1 MWPAAK
7 IIGTTRHKNLQVSML
22 AGDVLRISSRVI
34 ELVVQSRIYVCRCMR
49 TPNEVLC
56 VPIVS
61 HVSTSGNYDYNYP
74 Q

>member
-7 IIGTTRHKNLQVSML
+7 IIGTTRRKKLQVSML
-22 AGDVLRISSRVI
+22 AGDVLGISSCVI

-49 TPNEVLC
+49 TPNKVLC

-61 HVSTSGNYDYNYP
+61 HVSISGNYGG
-74 Q
+74 

>member
-7 IIGTTRHKNLQVSML
+7 IIGTTGREKLQVSML
-22 AGDVLRISSRVI
+22 AGDVLGISSHVI
-34 ELVVQSRIYVCRCMR
+34 ELAVQGRIYICSCMR

-61 HVSTSGNYDYNYP
+61 RVSNSGNYGG
-74 Q
+74 